1 MISQAG
7 NNHEDAS
14 AMTQAQMART
24 QAADWLERRDNGD
37 WSAAEQESFEAWLG
51 ESWMNASAY
60 WRLEA
65 AWNRADRLGALR
77 HPRIGRA
84 MLAVHKWP
92 WFSFARVAAVIA
104 VVTAFGFGAFKLIWT
119 PHVTTYST
127 SVGGRELLTLNDG
140 TQIELNTNTVL
151 RVSGTVHER
160 EVWLVRGE
168 AFFDVKHDAH
178 RLFVVNAGSQ
188 RITDLGTKF
197 TARQSGDRTVVALLE
212 GSAKIAAAASPA
224 HAKVLTPGDVA
235 VATANTMSVTKES
248 PDDLADR
255 LSWQRGMLVFRH
267 TTLADAAAAFNRY
280 NTEKIVIG
288 DPQVAGLT
296 INGTFPTTGI
306 ALFDRAA
313 QEAFGLHVEN
323 RGDEL
328 VISR

>member
-1 MISQAG
+1 MSEAG
-7 NNHEDAS
+7 NRHEDAS

-24 QAADWLERRDNGD
+24 RAAEWLERRDNGD
-37 WSAAEQESFEAWLG
+37 WCAADQESFEAWLG
-51 ESWMNASAY
+51 ESWMNTAAY

-65 AWNRADRLGALR
+65 AWNRADRLVALR
-77 HPRIGRA
+77 GPKIGRA
-84 MLAVHKWP
+84 MLAVRKWP
-92 WFSFARVAAVIA
+92 WPNLARTAAVIA
-104 VVTAFGFGAFKLIWT
+104 IVGALGFGAFKFIWT

-127 SVGGRELLTLNDG
+127 AVGGRELLTLNDG

-151 RVSGTVHER
+151 HVSGTVHER

-178 RLFVVNAGSQ
+178 RLFVVNAGSH

-197 TARQSGDRTVVALLE
+197 TARQSGNRTEVALLE
-212 GSAKIAAAASPA
+212 GSAKIAAATSPV

-235 VATANTMSVTKES
+235 VATATTMSVTKES
-248 PDDLADR
+248 AEDLADR

-267 TTLADAAAAFNRY
+267 TTLAEAAAAFNRY
-280 NTEKIVIG
+280 NTEKIVIA
-288 DPQVAGLT
+288 DPQVAVLT

-323 RGDEL
+323 QGDEL

>member
-1 MISQAG
+1 MSGAG
-7 NNHEDAS
+7 NNHESVS
-14 AMTQAQMART
+14 AMTQAQIART
-24 QAADWLERRDNGD
+24 QAAEWLERRDNAD
-37 WSAAEQESFEAWLG
+37 WSADDQESLEEWLG
-51 ESWMNASAY
+51 ESWMNTSAY

-65 AWNRADRLGALR
+65 AWDRADRLGALR
-77 HPRIGRA
+77 RPKIGRA
-84 MLAVHKWP
+84 MLAVRKWP
-92 WFSFARVAAVIA
+92 WPSFARMAAAIVIVAAV
-104 VVTAFGFGAFKLIWT
+104 GFGAFKLIWT
-119 PHVTTYST
+119 PHVATYST
-127 SVGGRELLTLNDG
+127 PVGGRELLTLNDG

-178 RLFVVNAGSQ
+178 RLFVVNAGSH

-197 TARQSGDRTVVALLE
+197 TARQSGDRTEVALLE
-212 GSAKIAAAASPA
+212 GSAQIDAVASLA

-235 VATANTMSVTKES
+235 VATATMVSVTKES
-248 PDDLADR
+248 TEDLADR

-267 TTLADAAAAFNRY
+267 TTLADAAASFNRY
-280 NTEKIVIG
+280 NTEKIVIA

-313 QEAFGLHVEN
+313 QEAFGLHVAN
-323 RGDEL
+323 QGDEL